1 MNDNQLLNNYI
12 DAFKHL
18 SIMGKRQEIIDNLKE
33 FIAMIDIL
41 AQKENI
47 EIQYLKS
54 SEINDIKKEL
64 VSEDDY
70 LEAILVYFEVA
81 KSVLGQ
87 YLIKH
92 DNIIE

>member
-12 DAFKHL
+12 DAFKQL